1 MRLSEELART
11 AILVKEGMMAP
22 PAPRSSMFP
31 GLGVGTNPAA
41 QVSNEAKQRVERNR
55 ASAREA
61 AQSPPPQQAS
71 AGGGSAIPVS
81 QVPTIP
87 AIAKP
92 GGLPQA
98 KTAAAGIGLSPERL
112 QVLRQE
118 FEDAVE
124 QETLARRHS
133 KWWEE
138 AARARAL
145 GEDRTVGG
153 YIGSAAERMLPIPHT
168 GTEALVRLPLVGLGG
183 YFGHRLGSRIEPI
196 PSSEILRAV
205 RPVLEGDRANPPL
218 LRNLEEALRHNP
230 HPAFGVTAGQAMFD
244 RLQQM
249 DPESL
254 SQALRQTSVR
264 TPGWMGER
272 FGNRDIPIWPR
283 PSSPEVQQIR
293 QALGPDI
300 DIVRREIKNVLS
312 QTAEKS
318 LSSRVRPFRIGGTLA
333 GLGAA
338 SALTGIPLA
347 VRALLQKS
355 QGGESAVRAKSE
367 AKRLTGQA
375 EEMQKLR
382 ERLLKELPRE

>member
-61 AQSPPPQQAS
+61 AQSPPSQQAS

-112 QVLRQE
+112 QALRQE

-138 AARARAL
+138 AARSRAL
-145 GEDRTVGG
+145 GEDRTLGG
-153 YIGSAAERMLPIPHT
+153 YVGSAAERMLPIPHT
-168 GTEALVRLPLVGLGG
+168 GTEALVRLPVVGLGG
-183 YFGHRLGSRIEPI
+183 YLGHRLGSRIEPI

-205 RPVLEGDRANPPL
+205 RPVLDSDRAIPPL
-218 LRNLEEALRHNP
+218 LRNLREALRHP
-230 HPAFGVTAGQAMFD
+230 TLGTAPGQD
-244 RLQQM
+244 LYNRLQQM
-249 DPESL
+249 DPEVL
-254 SQALRQTSVR
+254 SQALRQTHVT
-264 TPGWMGER
+264 TPGWMGGR

-318 LSSRVRPFRIGGTLA
+318 LASKFRPFRIGGTLA
-333 GLGAA
+333 GIGAA

-355 QGGESAVRAKSE
+355 QGGESAVRAKGE

-382 ERLLKELPRE
+382 ERLLKELPKE